1 MNERV
6 QNRVQVNDSAWTSRP
21 TTTRHLSATQLGRAG
36 QLHHV
41 ILARRQRPL
50 PELSCFPYKPI
61 PEMLLHSLYIVHL
74 VHQHLASSSY
84 TARTIFHKDFHKYSI
99 DIVFCISRLISF

>member
-6 QNRVQVNDSAWTSRP
+6 QIRVQVNDSAWTSRP

-41 ILARRQRPL
+41 ILARQRPL
-50 PELSCFPYKPI
+50 LEESTCNKYEVNLQS
-61 PEMLLHSLYIVHL
+61 LLTPS
-74 VHQHLASSSY
+74 
-84 TARTIFHKDFHKYSI
+84 
-99 DIVFCISRLISF
+99 